1 MKRRYFFIGVLVV
14 LLSGALAYFYGGGQ
28 APAGQQPLRSLTP
41 QTIGELKTEFNAAK
55 DDVRVLLLLSP
66 T

>member
-1 MKRRYFFIGVLVV
+1 MKRRYLILGLLAVLVF
-14 LLSGALAYFYGGGQ
+14 GALAYFYGGSQ
-28 APAGQQPLRSLTP
+28 APSGQRPLRSLTAHN
-41 QTIGELKTEFNAAK
+41 IAELRDEFNLAK